1 MIHLKLFQFISII
14 WRWRVRTVGSTKYTV
29 VSHINLQKLK
39 SDYYYSFIIPSLS
52 ALT

>member
-1 MIHLKLFQFISII
+1 MIHLKLFLFSSTI

-39 SDYYYSFIIPSLS
+39 SDYYIIILLFPL
-52 ALT
+52 